1 MRRDS
6 FCFADRREEI
16 LENTNLG
23 LWMSLMEPNTGRCV
37 MYGDKVMHRLL
48 EADEEFTPEEYYI
61 HWYNRI
67 NDGYYQ
73 YVNMAMENIIQTGKI
88 TQGRIYLESSGQ
100 RRCDGSMHGSP
111 DKRPGRYDLCGGI
124 SQSDQ

>member
-16 LENTNLG
+16 LENTNLE
-23 LWMSLMEPNTGRCV
+23 LWMILMEPNTGRCV

-88 TQGRIYLESSGQ
+88 TQVEYTWNHPVRGDVMVRCMGVRIKD
-100 RRCDGSMHGSP
+100 RDGMICVEG
-111 DKRPGRYDLCGGI
+111 
-124 SQSDQ
+124 